1 MGVNIMD
8 ILIDNKK
15 IDFEKKDFETLGLV
29 IEEVNRLLEKEG
41 KMLYNIY
48 VNGQLLAENN
58 MIGGE
63 KIKVVEILTKSPKSI
78 ILEAISDMEV
88 YIEKYFETIDLLDL
102 EMEVENDLRMIS
114 VSFEVVAGLDWI
126 YNILM
131 SIKENTALDLLYE
144 DFDAII
150 EDYEGCMSN
159 ISQAMESK
167 DTYTLQEILE
177 YEMSDLLMELKE
189 NIEGYYEN
197 ILKEE
202 MRDRKFA

>member
-1 MGVNIMD
+1 MD

-15 IDFEKKDFETLGLV
+15 IKFEKKDFKTLGLV
-29 IEEVNRLLEKEG
+29 IEEVNKLLEKEG

-48 VNGQLLAENN
+48 VNGQLLVENN
-58 MIGGE
+58 MVGGE
-63 KIKVVEILTKSPKSI
+63 KINVVEILTKSPKSI
-78 ILEAISDMEV
+78 ILEAISDMEI

-102 EMEVENDLRMIS
+102 EMEWENDLRMIS

-144 DFDAII
+144 DFDSII
-150 EDYEGCMSN
+150 EDYEECMNN

-167 DTYTLQEILE
+167 DTHVLQEILE

>member
-1 MGVNIMD
+1 MD

-15 IDFEKKDFETLGLV
+15 INFEKKDFKTLGLV
-29 IEEVNRLLEKEG
+29 IEEVNKLLEKEG

-48 VNGQLLAENN
+48 VNGQLLVENN
-58 MIGGE
+58 MVGGE
-63 KIKVVEILTKSPKSI
+63 KINVVEILTKSPKSI
-78 ILEAISDMEV
+78 ILEAISDMEI

-102 EMEVENDLRMIS
+102 EMEWENDLRMIS

-144 DFDAII
+144 DFDSII
-150 EDYEGCMSN
+150 EDYEECMNN

-167 DTYTLQEILE
+167 DTHVLQEILE

>member
-1 MGVNIMD
+1 
-8 ILIDNKK
+8 
-15 IDFEKKDFETLGLV
+15 
-29 IEEVNRLLEKEG
+29 
-41 KMLYNIY
+41 MLYNIY

-58 MIGGE
+58 MVGGE
-63 KIKVVEILTKSPKSI
+63 KINVVEILTKSPKTI
-78 ILEAISDMEV
+78 ILEAISDMEI

-144 DFDAII
+144 DFDEII
-150 EDYEGCMSN
+150 KDYEGCMNN

-167 DTYTLQEILE
+167 DTYVLQEILE

>member
-1 MGVNIMD
+1 MD

-15 IDFEKKDFETLGLV
+15 INFEKKDFKTLGLV

-58 MIGGE
+58 MVGGE
-63 KIKVVEILTKSPKSI
+63 KINVVEILTKSPKTI
-78 ILEAISDMEV
+78 ILEAISDMEI

-150 EDYEGCMSN
+150 KDYEGCMNN

-167 DTYTLQEILE
+167 DTYVLQEILE

>member
-1 MGVNIMD
+1 MD

>member
-1 MGVNIMD
+1 MD

-15 IDFEKKDFETLGLV
+15 IKFGKKNFKTLGLV
-29 IEEVNRLLEKEG
+29 IEEVNKLLEKEG

-48 VNGQLLAENN
+48 VNGQLLVENN
-58 MIGGE
+58 MVGGE
-63 KIKVVEILTKSPKSI
+63 KINVVEILTKSPKSI
-78 ILEAISDMEV
+78 ILEAISDMEI

-102 EMEVENDLRMIS
+102 EMEWENDLKMLS
-114 VSFEVVAGLDWI
+114 VSFEIVAGLDWI

-131 SIKENTALDLLYE
+131 SIKENTALDLLYD
-144 DFDAII
+144 DFDSII
-150 EDYEGCMSN
+150 EDYEECMN
-159 ISQAMESK
+159 TISQAMESK
-167 DTYTLQEILE
+167 DTYVLQEILE
-177 YEMSDLLMELKE
+177 EDMSDLLMELKE

>member
-1 MGVNIMD
+1 MD

-15 IDFEKKDFETLGLV
+15 INFEKKDFKTLGLV

-58 MIGGE
+58 MVGGE
-63 KIKVVEILTKSPKSI
+63 KINVVEILTKSPKTI
-78 ILEAISDMEV
+78 ILEAISDMEI

-144 DFDAII
+144 DFDEII
-150 EDYEGCMSN
+150 KDYEGCMNN

-167 DTYTLQEILE
+167 DTYVLQEILE

>member
-1 MGVNIMD
+1 MD

-15 IDFEKKDFETLGLV
+15 IDFEKKDFKTLGLV

-48 VNGQLLAENN
+48 VNGELLAENN
-58 MIGGE
+58 MVGGE

-78 ILEAISDMEV
+78 ILEAISDMEI

-150 EDYEGCMSN
+150 EDYDGCMSS

>member
-1 MGVNIMD
+1 M
-8 ILIDNKK
+8 
-15 IDFEKKDFETLGLV
+15 
-29 IEEVNRLLEKEG
+29 
-41 KMLYNIY
+41 
-48 VNGQLLAENN
+48 
-58 MIGGE
+58 
-63 KIKVVEILTKSPKSI
+63 
-78 ILEAISDMEV
+78 
-88 YIEKYFETIDLLDL
+88 
-102 EMEVENDLRMIS
+102 
-114 VSFEVVAGLDWI
+114 VAGLDWI

-197 ILKEE
+197 ILKR
-202 MRDRKFA
+202 RDER

>member
-1 MGVNIMD
+1 MD

-15 IDFEKKDFETLGLV
+15 INFEKKDFKTLGLV

-58 MIGGE
+58 MVGGE
-63 KIKVVEILTKSPKSI
+63 KINVVEILTKSPKTI
-78 ILEAISDMEV
+78 ILEAISDMEI

-144 DFDAII
+144 DFDEII
-150 EDYEGCMSN
+150 KDYEGCVNN

-167 DTYTLQEILE
+167 DTYVLQEILE

>member
-1 MGVNIMD
+1 MD

-15 IDFEKKDFETLGLV
+15 INFEKKDFKTLGLV
-29 IEEVNRLLEKEG
+29 IEEVNKLLEKQG

-48 VNGQLLAENN
+48 VNGQLLVENN
-58 MIGGE
+58 MVDGE
-63 KIKVVEILTKSPKSI
+63 KINVVEILTKSPKSI

-131 SIKENTALDLLYE
+131 SIKENTALDLLDE
-144 DFDAII
+144 DFDSII
-150 EDYEGCMSN
+150 EDYEGCMNN

-167 DTYTLQEILE
+167 NTYVLQEILE
-177 YEMSDLLMELKE
+177 YEMSDLLMELKD

-202 MRDRKFA
+202 IRDRKFA

>member
-1 MGVNIMD
+1 MD

-58 MIGGE
+58 MVGGE

>member
-1 MGVNIMD
+1 M
-8 ILIDNKK
+8 K
-15 IDFEKKDFETLGLV
+15 TLGLV

-58 MIGGE
+58 MVGGE

-114 VSFEVVAGLDWI
+114 V
-126 YNILM
+126 
-131 SIKENTALDLLYE
+131 LL
-144 DFDAII
+144 
-150 EDYEGCMSN
+150 
-159 ISQAMESK
+159 
-167 DTYTLQEILE
+167 
-177 YEMSDLLMELKE
+177 
-189 NIEGYYEN
+189 
-197 ILKEE
+197 
-202 MRDRKFA
+202 